1 MSYQQARQEI
11 SAGLEFLQQQAQLWV
26 GRCWFCAQ
34 RGLHDQH
41 DLYECGAQAQS
52 GYTSAK
58 SWWIRVRRQIKYAVF
73 AGCFGCGMP
82 QAICDRYIS
91 GGQGQCMYR
100 GLLLSGVAMMVYS
113 EGSETIQEAWAQR
126 LQTQGVQMENE
137 GELVRFLGSRFDG
150 DTVQLVH
157 EYIWL
162 RRRWIE
168 YGERV

>member
-1 MSYQQARQEI
+1 
-11 SAGLEFLQQQAQLWV
+11 
-26 GRCWFCAQ
+26 
-34 RGLHDQH
+34 
-41 DLYECGAQAQS
+41 
-52 GYTSAK
+52 
-58 SWWIRVRRQIKYAVF
+58 
-73 AGCFGCGMP
+73 
-82 QAICDRYIS
+82 
-91 GGQGQCMYR
+91 MYR